1 MMGELREKMTARDD
15 RRIMMGEL
23 SHHNAEGR
31 LSVVGQALWTCWGSV
46 DKVLGPTDNT
56 GEGNQGD

>member
-15 RRIMMGEL
+15 RRVMMGDL

-31 LSVVGQALWTCWGSV
+31 LSVVGQALWTCSGSE
-46 DKVLGPTDNT
+46 DLH
-56 GEGNQGD
+56 